1 MAKDTERWRLISFD
15 IRDPSRYRRVIKVL
29 KGYAVRV
36 QYSVFR
42 SRLDDRQSERMRWEL
57 AREMSPE
64 DALLILDLC
73 PHCAERVVA
82 KNQLEDWTTDPPAV
96 IIIGGEQASPDGTP
110 PSPPEG
116 DQNP

>member
-57 AREMSPE
+57 AREMAPE

-96 IIIGGEQASPDGTP
+96 LIVGGEQGSADRAVAEIPDDDVSP
-110 PSPPEG
+110 
-116 DQNP
+116 

>member
-1 MAKDTERWRLISFD
+1 MARDTERWRLISFD
-15 IRDPSRYRRVIKVL
+15 IRDPSRYRRVIKIL

-57 AREMSPE
+57 SREMAPE
-64 DALLILDLC
+64 DALLVLDLC

-82 KNQLEDWTTDPPAV
+82 KNQLDDWTTEPPAV
-96 IIIGGEQASPDGTP
+96 VIIGGDQASPEQELSE
-110 PSPPEG
+110 SPP
-116 DQNP
+116 NSANR